1 MPGLGGSTDPP
12 QLHPHPQTALTRDG
26 VDHRPENGGGLYQF
40 FEDVGLSSQG
50 EPIVQ
55 HLFQYLVDHNHIV
68 FDDWLWTDSKIVLVK
83 TKQMYSSPGL

>member
-1 MPGLGGSTDPP
+1 MPRLGGSTDALAAPP
-12 QLHPHPQTALTRDG
+12 IPQTALTCDG

-40 FEDVGLSSQG
+40 FEDVRLSSQG

-68 FDDWLWTDSKIVLVK
+68 FDYRL
-83 TKQMYSSPGL
+83 